1 MAASGGRRKCALCLV
16 TFVSFL
22 VMTLLLSA
30 MSSSKEDLRESLSK
44 ISTQDIGET
53 ALQAM
58 EFFTHSFN
66 VFDDDDEEE
75 EEKEEESA
83 LDVAEERDYLLGN
96 KHSFANGF
104 EVADADVIIAAASP
118 TEYRPKVP
126 KAASSG
132 GKNEIC
138 AKAYL
143 DRLPCTIT
151 KKMPECVGDSFNF
164 GNHYWTVSQKAVEKY
179 KTDRNLNSISKA
191 TGVKKR
197 LPKDGPFD
205 ERNVK
210 PYRSCAIVASSKA
223 LRGKKFGAKIDNH
236 EVVMRMNGAPT
247 KGYEKDVGFKTTFR
261 VQHGG
266 YFGWRE
272 KPEEVCLGKW
282 AAGRD
287 RGSHSELEKMARTKV
302 HAINP
307 NFARKS
313 RTDWFTKRDHLPTQG
328 FRALLILLASCKEV
342 SAFGFSG
349 GAGWYFDKVK
359 NRGPADK
366 RKHGQGLA
374 KNRWLDAPKPA
385 ADRGS
390 NSKKKRRLLSLFSNS
405 EREGEEEVEKND
417 EKFNITLPKR
427 SLLATHPRN
436 TLPTTHKLS
445 VERECIRN
453 LIKLKFLQKGG

>member
-1 MAASGGRRKCALCLV
+1 
-16 TFVSFL
+16 
-22 VMTLLLSA
+22 
-30 MSSSKEDLRESLSK
+30 MS
-44 ISTQDIGET
+44 
-53 ALQAM
+53 
-58 EFFTHSFN
+58 
-66 VFDDDDEEE
+66 
-75 EEKEEESA
+75 
-83 LDVAEERDYLLGN
+83 
-96 KHSFANGF
+96 
-104 EVADADVIIAAASP
+104 
-118 TEYRPKVP
+118 
-126 KAASSG
+126 
-132 GKNEIC
+132 
-138 AKAYL
+138 
-143 DRLPCTIT
+143 
-151 KKMPECVGDSFNF
+151 
-164 GNHYWTVSQKAVEKY
+164 
-179 KTDRNLNSISKA
+179 
-191 TGVKKR
+191 
-197 LPKDGPFD
+197 
-205 ERNVK
+205 
-210 PYRSCAIVASSKA
+210 
-223 LRGKKFGAKIDNH
+223 
-236 EVVMRMNGAPT
+236 
-247 KGYEKDVGFKTTFR
+247 GFKTTFR

-313 RTDWFTKRDHLPTQG
+313 RTDWFTRRDHLPTQG